1 MMKSWLI
8 SLLIVLGLAGAYYT
22 DIFGLIAGRGA
33 LITALVFVIIVLLAA
48 LKVLGNPFRRADDD
62 DENKQ

>member
-1 MMKSWLI
+1 MKSWLI
-8 SLLIVLGLAGAYYT
+8 SLLIVLILAGVYYT
-22 DIFGLIAGRGA
+22 EIFALLAGQGA
-33 LITALVFVIIVLLAA
+33 LITALVFVVIVLLAA